1 MFSSATPA
9 ARAAGSAASPWARYQ
24 ATSSARVSRSGRCFQ
39 PSSCSAL
46 AEVTASRACI
56 IRTAARVT
64 SVSPPVSFAQLEV
77 ARRPSTPRPACCNE
91 TAMKVQAGTFGSL
104 ALFVGAAV
112 LEVLGDAL
120 IRKGM
125 RGSGLVLIGVGF
137 AVLGTYGV
145 VVNLLDLDFSR
156 LLGAYVGIFAV

>member
-1 MFSSATPA
+1 
-9 ARAAGSAASPWARYQ
+9 
-24 ATSSARVSRSGRCFQ
+24 
-39 PSSCSAL
+39 
-46 AEVTASRACI
+46 
-56 IRTAARVT
+56 
-64 SVSPPVSFAQLEV
+64 
-77 ARRPSTPRPACCNE
+77 
-91 TAMKVQAGTFGSL
+91 MKVQAGTFGSW
-104 ALFVGAAV
+104 ALFVAAAV

-156 LLGAYVGIFAV
+156 LLGAYVGIFAVVSVLVGRIAFQDQVPASTWAGLAVILCGSLIIQIGQAR